1 MTLAPARLAAGAH
14 ETMAPMTQPLD
25 RAGAGAL
32 RRECGLVLPPSGGWR
47 WLGDG
52 HVLAGLLAALP
63 VWLALGLTMGGRMR
77 GAETGAA
84 WVSLVLVQP
93 IAEEFV
99 FRGVL
104 QGQLLRLGGA
114 RRAGPFTWANLATTA
129 GFVGLH
135 LISQPPAW
143 ALATAAPS
151 LLLGH
156 LRERFASVLPAVLVH
171 AFFNAGFGLVALAAR
186 A

>member
-1 MTLAPARLAAGAH
+1 MT
-14 ETMAPMTQPLD
+14 PMTQPLD

-32 RRECGLVLPPSGGWR
+32 RRECGLVSPPSGWWT
-47 WLGDG
+47 WLGDV
-52 HVLAGLLAALP
+52 HVLASLLAAVP
-63 VWLALGLTMGGRMR
+63 VWLALGLTLGPHMR
-77 GAETGAA
+77 VANTWAA

-93 IAEEFV
+93 IAEELV

-114 RRAGPFTWANLATTA
+114 RRAGPLTWANLATTA

-143 ALATAAPS
+143 AIATVAPS
-151 LLLGH
+151 LLFGH
-156 LRERFASVLPAVLVH
+156 LRERFGSVLPSMFVH
-171 AFFNAGFGLVALAAR
+171 ASYNAGFGLVALVAR